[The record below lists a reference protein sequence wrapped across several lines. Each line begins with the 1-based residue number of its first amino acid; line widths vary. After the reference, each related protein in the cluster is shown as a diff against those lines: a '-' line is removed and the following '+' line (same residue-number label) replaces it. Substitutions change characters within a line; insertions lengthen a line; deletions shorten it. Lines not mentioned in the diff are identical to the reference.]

1 MSQEAIRI
9 PSAGAVFWAEALPD
23 GSGGVRAIAGPSPV
37 LKVTLTGALPKGI
50 TARTGSR
57 GIVLLTSPMLYDHV
71 PTQADLATVPAV
83 PPITLSGTAVA
94 LDGRFH
100 PRQFTVT
107 PAPTTPTYVPL
118 RPSLQSTRIGEAG
131 AVVLSVKWQAGG
143 AASWCVLRLTCT
155 RNGTS
160 FGFSGQADLMGDVI
174 IPLTGL
180 PPLPPSLTSDIM
192 TLTARGV
199 LSQSGQA
206 VADPDALQP
215 MQLSIGGTFAAQQTL
230 TITRGQIATATTL
243 HIPGVTLQSA

>member
-37 LKVTLTGALPKGI
+37 LKVTLTSSLPRGI

-57 GIVLLTSPMLYDHV
+57 GIVLLTSPMLYDHI

-107 PAPTTPTYVPL
+107 PAPTAPTYVPL
-118 RPSLQSTRIGEAG
+118 RPSLQSGAKATQLLVPRAQSRWCTGTR
-131 AVVLSVKWQAGG
+131 
-143 AASWCVLRLTCT
+143 T
-155 RNGTS
+155 RAITSSSPVGT
-160 FGFSGQADLMGDVI
+160 
-174 IPLTGL
+174 
-180 PPLPPSLTSDIM
+180 
-192 TLTARGV
+192 
-199 LSQSGQA
+199 
-206 VADPDALQP
+206 
-215 MQLSIGGTFAAQQTL
+215 
-230 TITRGQIATATTL
+230 
-243 HIPGVTLQSA
+243 